1 MAYGIFNP
9 TSFLVRLDPLLL
21 EQYSQ
26 ERNIKFKAK
35 KKENAQQMAERFNL
49 ALEEHEERDEVWVE
63 LRKVE
68 EMANDRG
75 FSYLYEN
82 TQAIGKPISKKNMD
96 ELKNH
101 HERSLWFLLNH
112 PEVFRDTSEIY
123 ELDYITGWRR
133 VQVVGRKKKFVAERT
148 KQFEQA
154 LQHYFQK
161 EFRGKR
167 CKVEYYDR
175 GDRIFMGAFVEDLPT
190 NDITFEKNNLN
201 KNKPRKPVFEAYFLY
216 RPKEAI
222 LEVKVRGGKKRVQ
235 AMQKIFAKEVLD
247 TDISPDDELAY
258 DFDKLKDLDR
268 LNFPVEPS
276 DGIESVQLKGLRLYY
291 PGDDIKL
298 SLDVGNDPRDG
309 GVGVIKDLIDEL
321 SLTLEDLSVHQAVI
335 KVKFRKRKNEGR
347 QKSVTFRLTQPN
359 ACDLRERKQDR
370 KVRKLLK
377 RWKLDTR

>member
-1 MAYGIFNP
+1 
-9 TSFLVRLDPLLL
+9 
-21 EQYSQ
+21 
-26 ERNIKFKAK
+26 
-35 KKENAQQMAERFNL
+35 
-49 ALEEHEERDEVWVE
+49 
-63 LRKVE
+63 
-68 EMANDRG
+68 
-75 FSYLYEN
+75 
-82 TQAIGKPISKKNMD
+82 
-96 ELKNH
+96 
-101 HERSLWFLLNH
+101 
-112 PEVFRDTSEIY
+112 
-123 ELDYITGWRR
+123 
-133 VQVVGRKKKFVAERT
+133 
-148 KQFEQA
+148 
-154 LQHYFQK
+154 
-161 EFRGKR
+161 
-167 CKVEYYDR
+167 
-175 GDRIFMGAFVEDLPT
+175 
-190 NDITFEKNNLN
+190 
-201 KNKPRKPVFEAYFLY
+201 
-216 RPKEAI
+216 PKEAI